1 MMTQYGAILDPVIM
15 TQPQI
20 NIDESSAETV
30 SPVLTTG
37 KSLNNRKTTKVQ
49 I

>member
-1 MMTQYGAILDPVIM
+1 MVQYAAILDPFIM

-20 NIDESSAETV
+20 NNDESSAETV

-37 KSLNNRKTTKVQ
+37 KGLNNRKTTKGQ